1 MHCPFCGA
9 NDTKVIDSRLVAE
22 GEQVRR
28 RRECLACGERFT
40 TFETAELVLPRLIKT
55 DGSRQ
60 PFDEEKL
67 RAGMQRALEK
77 RPVSVERLESSL
89 VHIKHKLRATGEREV
104 KSLVVGE
111 LVMAELQKL
120 DEVAYIRFASV
131 YRRFQDLNEFREEID
146 RLAREPL
153 AILDAHYMA
162 RALEL
167 ARKGHYTTHP
177 NPRVG
182 CVIVRDG
189 QIVGEGWH
197 ERAGEP
203 HAEVHALHA
212 AGELARGATAYVTL
226 EPCSHHGRTPPCADA
241 LVNAGVARV
250 VAAMQDPNP
259 EVAGRGLQR
268 LAQAGIATESGVLE
282 GEARKLN
289 QGFLKRMEH
298 GLPFVRVKLAMSL
311 DGRTAMESG
320 ESQWITGPA
329 ARSAVQR
336 LRAQASV
343 VLTGADT
350 VLADNARLTVRA
362 DELGLD
368 ADQTALV
375 MSRPPLRVLV
385 DGRLRVPLD
394 APFFKAG
401 PVLVATCVA
410 VEEQYANGPECLIVP
425 GYDGQ
430 VDLRQLLVELAHRG
444 VNEVLLELNEEALA
458 ADLDA

>member
-1 MHCPFCGA
+1 M
-9 NDTKVIDSRLVAE
+9 TMST
-22 GEQVRR
+22 EQ
-28 RRECLACGERFT
+28 
-40 TFETAELVLPRLIKT
+40 
-55 DGSRQ
+55 
-60 PFDEEKL
+60 
-67 RAGMQRALEK
+67 
-77 RPVSVERLESSL
+77 
-89 VHIKHKLRATGEREV
+89 
-104 KSLVVGE
+104 
-111 LVMAELQKL
+111 
-120 DEVAYIRFASV
+120 
-131 YRRFQDLNEFREEID
+131 
-146 RLAREPL
+146 

-167 ARKGHYTTHP
+167 ARKGHYSTHP

-189 QIVGEGWH
+189 QVVGEGWH
-197 ERAGEP
+197 VRTGEP
-203 HAEVHALHA
+203 HAEVHALRA
-212 AGELARGATAYVTL
+212 AGEQARGATAYVTL
-226 EPCSHHGRTPPCADA
+226 EPCSHHGRTPPCADG
-241 LVNAGVARV
+241 LVTAGVARV

-268 LAQAGIATESGVLE
+268 LEQAGIATTCGVLE
-282 GEARKLN
+282 GEARQLN
-289 QGFLKRMEH
+289 LGFLKRMEH

-311 DGRTAMESG
+311 DGRTAMASG

-350 VLADNARLTVRA
+350 VLADDARLTVRA

-368 ADQTALV
+368 AEQSALA
-375 MSRPPLRVLV
+375 MSRPPLRVLI

-401 PVLVATCVA
+401 PALVATCVA

-425 GYDGQ
+425 GEEGQ
-430 VDLRQLLVELAHRG
+430 VDLRKLLLELAARG
-444 VNEVLLELNEEALA
+444 VNEVLVEAGPRLA
-458 ADLDA
+458 GAFAQQGLVDEYQIFVAGKFLGSTARPLLDWPLTQMKDAPALKITDIRAVGDDWRVTAIPVPAASV

>member
-1 MHCPFCGA
+1 M
-9 NDTKVIDSRLVAE
+9 TIST
-22 GEQVRR
+22 EQ
-28 RRECLACGERFT
+28 
-40 TFETAELVLPRLIKT
+40 
-55 DGSRQ
+55 
-60 PFDEEKL
+60 
-67 RAGMQRALEK
+67 
-77 RPVSVERLESSL
+77 
-89 VHIKHKLRATGEREV
+89 
-104 KSLVVGE
+104 
-111 LVMAELQKL
+111 
-120 DEVAYIRFASV
+120 
-131 YRRFQDLNEFREEID
+131 
-146 RLAREPL
+146 

-167 ARKGHYTTHP
+167 ARKGHYSTHP

-189 QIVGEGWH
+189 QVVGEGWH
-197 ERAGEP
+197 VRTGEP
-203 HAEVHALHA
+203 HAEVHALRA
-212 AGELARGATAYVTL
+212 AGEQARGATAYVTL
-226 EPCSHHGRTPPCADA
+226 EPCSHHGRTPPCADG
-241 LVNAGVARV
+241 LVTAGVARV

-268 LAQAGIATESGVLE
+268 LEQAGIATTCGVLE
-282 GEARKLN
+282 GEARQLN

-311 DGRTAMESG
+311 DGRTAMASG

-350 VLADNARLTVRA
+350 VLADDARLTVRA

-368 ADQTALV
+368 AEQSALAI
-375 MSRPPLRVLV
+375 SRPPLRVLI

-401 PVLVATCVA
+401 PALVATCVA

-425 GYDGQ
+425 GEEGQ
-430 VDLRQLLVELAHRG
+430 VDLRKLLLELAARG
-444 VNEVLLELNEEALA
+444 VNEVLVEAGPRLA
-458 ADLDA
+458 GAFAQQGLVDEYQIFVAGKFLGSTARPLLDWPLAQMKDAPALKITDIRAVGDDWRVTAIPVPAASV

>member
-1 MHCPFCGA
+1 MTSPA
-9 NDTKVIDSRLVAE
+9 QQAV
-22 GEQVRR
+22 
-28 RRECLACGERFT
+28 
-40 TFETAELVLPRLIKT
+40 
-55 DGSRQ
+55 
-60 PFDEEKL
+60 
-67 RAGMQRALEK
+67 
-77 RPVSVERLESSL
+77 
-89 VHIKHKLRATGEREV
+89 
-104 KSLVVGE
+104 
-111 LVMAELQKL
+111 
-120 DEVAYIRFASV
+120 
-131 YRRFQDLNEFREEID
+131 
-146 RLAREPL
+146 
-153 AILDAHYMA
+153 LDAQHMA

-167 ARKGHYTTHP
+167 ARRGHYTTHP

-189 QIVGEGWH
+189 QVVGEGWH
-197 ERAGEP
+197 IRTGEP
-203 HAEVHALHA
+203 HAEVHALRA
-212 AGELARGATAYVTL
+212 AGEQARGATAYVTL
-226 EPCSHHGRTPPCADA
+226 EPCSHHGHTPPCADA

-289 QGFLKRMEH
+289 EGFLKRMEH

-368 ADQTALV
+368 AQQTALI

-401 PVLVATCVA
+401 PALVATCMA
-410 VEEQYANGPECLIVP
+410 VEEQYANGPECMIVA
-425 GYDGQ
+425 GDDGQ
-430 VDLRQLLVELAHRG
+430 VDLRRLLMELAGRG
-444 VNEVLLELNEEALA
+444 VNEVLVEAGPRLAGAFARQGLVDEFQIFIAGKFLGSSARPLLDWPLAQMKDAPELKITEIRAVGDDWRVIA
-458 ADLDA
+458 VPVSQARV